1 MNDGA
6 ERTYEVLRLRN
17 LAMIETIS
25 RAEDVAWREWPAR
38 SAFNEAMPDPVRRP
52 PDNPPPEPII
62 IKVPPRPP
70 EAPEVDRPDD
80 EDEAEI
86 RTPLII
92 PEMPPPPRP
101 EERPVAAP
109 SSRRFA
115 RRADPR

>member
-6 ERTYEVLRLRN
+6 EPTYEVLCHRLGQ
-17 LAMIETIS
+17 LQGAAAACG
-25 RAEDVAWREWPAR
+25 RAGSILNRLL
-38 SAFNEAMPDPVRRP
+38 PDPVRRP

-86 RTPLII
+86 KTPLIV

-101 EERPVAAP
+101 EERPFAAP
-109 SSRRFA
+109 SLCA
-115 RRADPR
+115 RGGPAR

>member
-6 ERTYEVLRLRN
+6 EPTYEVLYHRLGRLQRAAAACG
-17 LAMIETIS
+17 LAGSILNRML
-25 RAEDVAWREWPAR
+25 
-38 SAFNEAMPDPVRRP
+38 PDPVRRP
-52 PDNPPPEPII
+52 PDKPPPEPII

-80 EDEAEI
+80 EDWAEI

-109 SSRRFA
+109 SSCA
-115 RRADPR
+115 RGGPPR

>member
-6 ERTYEVLRLRN
+6 ERTHEVPRLRK
-17 LAMIETIS
+17 LAMTESIS
-25 RAEDVAWREWPAR
+25 RAEDAAWREWLAR
-38 SAFNEAMPDPVRRP
+38 SAFNEAMPDPARRP

-62 IKVPPRPP
+62 IRIPPRLP
-70 EAPEVDRPDD
+70 EVPEVDRPDD

-109 SSRRFA
+109 SSLRSA
-115 RRADPR
+115 RRAGPR

>member
-6 ERTYEVLRLRN
+6 RRPRGVWRLR
-17 LAMIETIS
+17 
-25 RAEDVAWREWPAR
+25 DVAVIEAIRRAQEPAWRDRPAR
-38 SAFNEAMPDPVRRP
+38 GTLHEMTPDPVRRP

-62 IKVPPRPP
+62 IRVPPRLP
-70 EAPEVDRPDD
+70 ETPEVDRPDD

-86 RTPLII
+86 RTPVIV

-109 SSRRFA
+109 SSEARF
-115 RRADPR
+115 

>member
-6 ERTYEVLRLRN
+6 ERTLEGLCRRVGRRQVAVRACG
-17 LAMIETIS
+17 LAGSTLN
-25 RAEDVAWREWPAR
+25 RV
-38 SAFNEAMPDPVRRP
+38 MPDPVRRP

-86 RTPLII
+86 RTPLIV
-92 PEMPPPPRP
+92 PEMPPPRP
-101 EERPVAAP
+101 EKRPVAAP
-109 SSRRFA
+109 PFEA
-115 RRADPR
+115 R